1 VIVLKKLTARH
12 RGQDITLVTHELRAG
27 RHALLGRAEDG
38 VSVLLACIAGEAR
51 AKRGSIA
58 VLGGPPSLQRGRVA
72 WIPLGVKL
80 PDVLRVDETIAVA
93 RSIRKNAPVEAR
105 AVLAPLGLEALA
117 KRRVDTLD
125 ASEVRAVALAEAL
138 ASPSVSVLLI
148 EEPFVSMAAP
158 AANALAKTLAGRKN
172 TCVVV
177 STASASDAALLA
189 DDFLVFDRG
198 KLATVASDARFLSGG
213 ASRETPRLRIVAEDT
228 RALAA
233 ELAKKTE
240 ITRLELASHAAGSG
254 SLLVE
259 GDDALALATAVNAAI
274 VDARANVQS
283 IDAEPASLEALRKT
297 PAKTP
302 PQQPLPT
309 PQPRLP

>member
-1 VIVLKKLTARH
+1 LIELKQLTVRH
-12 RGQDITLVTHELRAG
+12 RGQDVIDVTHDFRAG

-51 AKRGSIA
+51 PKRGSIS
-58 VLGGPPSLQRGRVA
+58 VLGGPPSAQRGRVA

-80 PDVLRVDETIAVA
+80 PDVLRVDEMIAIA
-93 RSIRKNAPVEAR
+93 RSIRKNAPVEAN

-117 KRRVDTLD
+117 KRRADTLD
-125 ASEVRAVALAEAL
+125 AGEARAVALAEAL
-138 ASPSVSVLLI
+138 AAPSVSVVLI
-148 EEPFVSMAAP
+148 EEPFVAMTAS
-158 AANALAKTLAGRKN
+158 AANVLPKILSARKN
-172 TCVVV
+172 TCVVI

-189 DDFLVFDRG
+189 EDFVVFDRG
-198 KLATVASDARFLSGG
+198 KLATVTSDVRG
-213 ASRETPRLRIVAEDT
+213 ASKDTPRLRIVAEDT

-240 ITRLELASHAAGSG
+240 ITRLELASHGV
-254 SLLVE
+254 LVE
-259 GDDALALATAVNAAI
+259 GADVVELATAVNAAI

-283 IDAEPASLEALRKT
+283 IDAEPASLEAFRK
-297 PAKTP
+297 PAPKP
-302 PQQPLPT
+302 APVAGPVAPT

>member
-1 VIVLKKLTARH
+1 MIEFKKLTARH
-12 RGQDITLVTHELRAG
+12 RGHDILEVTHELRAG

-51 AKRGSIA
+51 PKRGSIS
-58 VLGGPPSLQRGRVA
+58 VLGGPPSNQRGRVA
-72 WIPLGVKL
+72 WIPIGVKL
-80 PDVLRVDETIAVA
+80 PDVLSVEETIAVA
-93 RSIRKNAPVEAR
+93 RSIRKNAAVEASS
-105 AVLAPLGLEALA
+105 VLAPLGLEALA

-148 EEPFVSMAAP
+148 EEPFVSMAAS
-158 AANALAKTLAGRKN
+158 AASALPQMLAARKN

-198 KLATVASDARFLSGG
+198 RLATVANDLHA
-213 ASRETPRLRIVAEDT
+213 ASRDTPRLRIMADDT

-240 ITRLELASHAAGSG
+240 ITRLELASHGI
-254 SLLVE
+254 LVE
-259 GDDALALATAVNAAI
+259 GDDAIALATAVNAAI
-274 VDARANVQS
+274 VDARASVQS
-283 IDAEPASLEALRKT
+283 IDAEPASLEALRK
-297 PAKTP
+297 PATKAPP
-302 PQQPLPT
+302 PQAPQAPT

>member
-1 VIVLKKLTARH
+1 MIELKKLTVRH
-12 RGQDITLVTHELRAG
+12 RGNDVLEVTHELRAG

-38 VSVLLACIAGEAR
+38 VTVLLACIAGEAR
-51 AKRGSIA
+51 PKRGSIT

-72 WIPLGVKL
+72 WIPIGVKL
-80 PDVLRVDETIAVA
+80 PDVLRVDETIAIA
-93 RSIRKNAPVEAR
+93 REIRKNAPVEPN

-117 KRRVDTLD
+117 TRRVDTLD
-125 ASEVRAVALAEAL
+125 ASECRAVALAEAL
-138 ASPSVSVLLI
+138 ASPSVSILLI

-158 AANALAKTLAGRKN
+158 AASALPKALAARKN

-198 KLATVASDARFLSGG
+198 KLATVSSDVRG
-213 ASRETPRLRIVAEDT
+213 ASRETPRLRIIADDT
-228 RALAA
+228 RSLAA

-240 ITRLELASHAAGSG
+240 ITRLELASHG
-254 SLLVE
+254 LLVE
-259 GDDALALATAVNAAI
+259 GADALALATAVNAAI
-274 VDARANVQS
+274 IDARVSVQS
-283 IDAEPASLEALRKT
+283 IDAEPASLEALRK
-297 PAKTP
+297 PPPSKTP
-302 PQQPLPT
+302 PPQQTPPPT